1 MVKYNDFNRY
11 NRKVQSLYNKFIID
25 PASRIIAIP
34 IINHT
39 NIKPY
44 AITLSGTLISMT
56 SAYLFYK
63 GSFVLAAIIFQV
75 SVILDGVDGYV
86 ARIKNNGSVFGIL
99 LDGYTDILRVFLNIG
114 GLVLYFFDNSI
125 MIVLLLVFLF
135 LNFCE
140 SFIDMEFFEVERFL
154 KRKSNIRISKLDG
167 CFLGIKERLERY
179 GLKTI
184 LFYYQERLFCVLFL
198 GPVFNNIKLFTIVGI
213 VMVLFSIH
221 MKFLLDVALIKSKL
235 VYKTNESLR
244 FTSNINK

>member
-1 MVKYNDFNRY
+1 MIKYNDFNRY
-11 NRKVQSLYNKFIID
+11 NRKVLSLYNKFILD

-44 AITLSGTLISMT
+44 AITLSGTLISMI
-56 SAYLFYK
+56 SAYCFYK
-63 GSFVLAAIIFQV
+63 GCFVLAAILFQI

-86 ARIKNNGSVFGIL
+86 ARIKKNGSVFGIL

-114 GLVLYFFDNSI
+114 GLVLYFFNNTI
-125 MIVLLLVFLF
+125 MIILLLIFLF

-140 SFIDMEFFEVERFL
+140 SFIDMELFEVEKFL
-154 KRKSNIRISKLDG
+154 KRKSDIRISVVDNY
-167 CFLGIKERLERY
+167 FLKIKRRLEIY

-213 VMVLFSIH
+213 VMGLFSIH
-221 MKFLLDVALIKSKL
+221 MKLFLDVALIKSRI

-244 FTSNINK
+244 YTSNINN